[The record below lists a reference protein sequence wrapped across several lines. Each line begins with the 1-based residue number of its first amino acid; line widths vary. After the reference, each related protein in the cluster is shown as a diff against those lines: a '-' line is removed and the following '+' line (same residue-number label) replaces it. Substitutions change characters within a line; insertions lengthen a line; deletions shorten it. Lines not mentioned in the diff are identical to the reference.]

1 MVNFKLPRG
10 PNTLTAGVSRRALDD
25 EKPTAS
31 DRFVSFGDRVRYD
44 DATGA
49 RADDARRGARLRVI
63 ASDDDADD
71 ATSTSSAARVHEGLR
86 ETATRDDALRRFAR
100 RGAALGGS
108 TVRFEPSRDVPVG
121 CVAMTRAMRHN
132 MRLALDKD
140 AEFEAVEA
148 SEVDDAVDVAMEL
161 SRVRDDDDDD
171 DDDEREIESEVAR
184 RAMRAHFGELGR
196 VLTTS
201 EVFVLDIDGSTYR
214 ARVADVNS
222 KTCEE
227 VAATLGYHCFR
238 ARVNAETTFYVRSSD
253 ENSLR
258 IANNE
263 GKARSVRLARREV
276 IEVRTKDGETFP
288 VNRRLLRQC
297 IALTSA
303 VRRAGELGEDDAD
316 EFVSADVDIDTDVF
330 DRALIFLERAA
341 TGQPPPAFDIR
352 VTEALAR
359 AAEVL
364 ECRSLEEYC
373 AEKLG
378 AYGSRIREYDWDEV
392 VAHNAAGGVWLVIDG
407 MVLDVKRWL
416 NEHPGG
422 DTIIP
427 KQSLDM
433 DAARHFEMYHSSRE
447 SFLYLKEFYIGEVRA
462 RDRARVPSPSPEAS
476 EDFLR
481 QLRQYTTFRI
491 EGDVAPTRVHL
502 GQ

>member
-171 DDDEREIESEVAR
+171 DDEREIES
-184 RAMRAHFGELGR
+184 
-196 VLTTS
+196 
-201 EVFVLDIDGSTYR
+201 
-214 ARVADVNS
+214 
-222 KTCEE
+222 
-227 VAATLGYHCFR
+227 
-238 ARVNAETTFYVRSSD
+238 
-253 ENSLR
+253 
-258 IANNE
+258 
-263 GKARSVRLARREV
+263 
-276 IEVRTKDGETFP
+276 
-288 VNRRLLRQC
+288 
-297 IALTSA
+297 
-303 VRRAGELGEDDAD
+303 
-316 EFVSADVDIDTDVF
+316 
-330 DRALIFLERAA
+330 
-341 TGQPPPAFDIR
+341 
-352 VTEALAR
+352 
-359 AAEVL
+359 
-364 ECRSLEEYC
+364 
-373 AEKLG
+373 
-378 AYGSRIREYDWDEV
+378 
-392 VAHNAAGGVWLVIDG
+392 
-407 MVLDVKRWL
+407 
-416 NEHPGG
+416 
-422 DTIIP
+422 
-427 KQSLDM
+427 
-433 DAARHFEMYHSSRE
+433 
-447 SFLYLKEFYIGEVRA
+447 
-462 RDRARVPSPSPEAS
+462 
-476 EDFLR
+476 
-481 QLRQYTTFRI
+481 
-491 EGDVAPTRVHL
+491 
-502 GQ
+502 